1 MDIILGIRD
10 VLLVSGRLSQE
21 QFSYFQCY
29 MVISELNDGI
39 NPYPFPDKSML
50 KGIILES
57 LGVPDLH
64 PRSQEHP
71 SPVPDGCQIYI
82 F

>member
-1 MDIILGIRD
+1 M
-10 VLLVSGRLSQE
+10 
-21 QFSYFQCY
+21 
-29 MVISELNDGI
+29 NDGI
-39 NPYPFPDKSML
+39 NPNPFPDKSMG

-57 LGVPDLH
+57 FGVPDLH

-71 SPVPDGCQIYI
+71 PQVPDECQSYL